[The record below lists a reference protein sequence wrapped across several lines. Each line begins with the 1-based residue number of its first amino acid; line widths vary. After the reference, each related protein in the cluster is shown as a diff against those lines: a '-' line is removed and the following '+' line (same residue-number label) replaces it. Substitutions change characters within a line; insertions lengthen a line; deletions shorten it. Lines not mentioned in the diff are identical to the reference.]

1 MPCFSASLRHSS
13 TWKLCPGCAKLGAV
27 GVSSRDVPRMLQAC
41 SLPLLAFSA
50 FARGLYIGCV
60 ALGRFELKAVMRPA
74 GTGAILTCSWRCK
87 LKPHSAAACAAY
99 ENDEDPLQTDF
110 RPSFGKCRV
119 ASLCLALSF
128 RRPLFAWR
136 ASHGYCALD
145 VSSGTLGF
153 CTRRGTVGLSP
164 FTLCIARREE
174 KYAAA
179 ALGTLGFLF
188 RAPILSSTAPL
199 GPRPVFQMS
208 GLKLQKLAW
217 KCWRESGA
225 IGITRDLLSFRRR
238 QTGRFCAA
246 VLHAWRGVEWG
257 CGYLRL
263 L

>member
-1 MPCFSASLRHSS
+1 M
-13 TWKLCPGCAKLGAV
+13 
-27 GVSSRDVPRMLQAC
+27 
-41 SLPLLAFSA
+41 
-50 FARGLYIGCV
+50 
-60 ALGRFELKAVMRPA
+60 
-74 GTGAILTCSWRCK
+74 
-87 LKPHSAAACAAY
+87 
-99 ENDEDPLQTDF
+99 
-110 RPSFGKCRV
+110 
-119 ASLCLALSF
+119 
-128 RRPLFAWR
+128 
-136 ASHGYCALD
+136 
-145 VSSGTLGF
+145 SSGTLGF